1 MKKMPLVDLQE
12 PLSTYVKQAQNQ
24 GPIVITSNGQ
34 AIAVLIAPIDDDLES
49 LLLSHS
55 SELQTILNQSRQSI
69 KIGKGLTADTFWER
83 VENSVE
89 DSES

>member
-1 MKKMPLVDLQE
+1 MKKIPLVDVQE
-12 PLSTYVKQAQNQ
+12 PLSTYVEHAQNQ
-24 GPIVITSNGQ
+24 GPIVITSNGK
-34 AIAVLIAPIDDDLES
+34 AIALLIAPIDDDDLES

-69 KIGKGLTADTFWER
+69 KIGEGLTTDTFWAR

-89 DSES
+89 DPE